1 VLRNVVIR
9 FVKESLAP
17 HTAPLLSA
25 YLNVNPAEPT
35 NMGRA
40 WQAHL
45 KNALKNLD
53 VPRDLAKKVIDK
65 LEMERPVGRTYA
77 IFAAED
83 LFKTYELH
91 VDLPV
96 IDIARG
102 RAEARWGEPWVFP
115 LAYALDEYERYGVVF
130 ADKANWRFFEVYLG
144 EIAEVA
150 DAFLNLPTDHSRKLK
165 KRPAQTFVEGLPLR
179 GGAPGDRYERHVEAW
194 VQRFYKQAA
203 HRLEHLVDQW
213 RITAL
218 ILMGPS
224 EDTHFFEQNLP
235 RSLRTR
241 VAMHT
246 ASLPEPGA
254 SAGQIMKRLE
264 PVIASSIEAREMALL
279 DEVRERGRWT
289 ISTVLQALQMGR
301 VHLLVAP
308 WNPGAKVLRASGGL
322 VVEDPRELEAYCLEE
337 PTAQEVNLRDVLPDL
352 AEAHGARPEFVQGK
366 AEARLH
372 QEFGGL
378 AGLSRW

>member
-1 VLRNVVIR
+1 VLRKDDIR

-17 HTAPLLSA
+17 HVAPVLSA

-35 NMGRA
+35 NAGRA

-53 VPRDLAKKVIDK
+53 VPRDLAKQVIDK

-77 IFAAED
+77 IFAADD

-91 VDLPV
+91 VDLPL

-102 RAEARWGEPWVFP
+102 RAEARWSEPWVFP
-115 LAYALDEYERYGVVF
+115 FAYALDEYERYGVVF
-130 ADKANWRFFEVYLG
+130 ADKTTWRFFEMYLG

-150 DAFLNLPTDHSRKLK
+150 DAFLNLPIDHSRKLE
-165 KRPAQTFVEGLPLR
+165 KRPAQTFVQGVPLR
-179 GGAPGDRYERHVEAW
+179 GGAQGDRYERHIEAW

-218 ILMGPS
+218 ILMGPT

-235 RSLRTR
+235 RSLRLR

-264 PVIASSIEAREMALL
+264 PVIANSIEARETALL
-279 DEVRERGRWT
+279 DEVRERGQWT
-289 ISTVLQALQMGR
+289 APTVLRALQMGR
-301 VHLLVAP
+301 LHLLVAP

-322 VVEDPRELEAYCLEE
+322 VVEDQRELEVYC
-337 PTAQEVNLRDVLPDL
+337 PGQTAQEVNLRDVLPDL
-352 AEAHGARPEFVQGK
+352 AAAHGARPEFVQGK